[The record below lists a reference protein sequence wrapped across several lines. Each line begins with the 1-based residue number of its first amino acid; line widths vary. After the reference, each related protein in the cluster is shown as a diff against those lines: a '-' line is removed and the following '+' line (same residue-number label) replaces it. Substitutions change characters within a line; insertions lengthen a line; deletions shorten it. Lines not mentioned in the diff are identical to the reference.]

1 MSKTKQKA
9 GGSSATVRRVLKLIA
24 PYRVLVLLSLLLA
37 AVTVVTTLYAPI
49 LTGRGVDL
57 ILGPGQVDLSALAS
71 LAVQFGIVVCITSLS
86 QWLMSLINNRIT
98 FQVVRDI
105 RVRAFSHMEQL
116 PLRYIDAPA
125 PSAVFAAVQKAEQAV
140 LLLSHPTKEQMLSF
154 FALNPMVMKYVP
166 KDCVISRDELKEVL
180 RRVLSQDDVP
190 EPYVRAFI
198 NCSALDMSPVDK
210 VLFVDQWGSA
220 KAKKI
225 TVDEKLTIK

>member
-1 MSKTKQKA
+1 MEEA
-9 GGSSATVRRVLKLIA
+9 AIA
-24 PYRVLVLLSLLLA
+24 NTARAIQFIDNPPEDLLLHAVQSGWNNLAYVENPSPALIQAALSQSGWAIRYIPNPSEELQLQAVRKNYDAVKYIKNPSA
-37 AVTVVTTLYAPI
+37 AVQEA
-49 LTGRGVDL
+49 
-57 ILGPGQVDLSALAS
+57 
-71 LAVQFGIVVCITSLS
+71 AVAE
-86 QWLMSLINNRIT
+86 NYE
-98 FQVVRDI
+98 
-105 RVRAFSHMEQL
+105 A
-116 PLRYIDAPA
+116 LRYIDAPA

-166 KDCVISRDELKEVL
+166 KDCIISRDELKEVL
-180 RRVLSQDDVP
+180 RRVLSQDDVS